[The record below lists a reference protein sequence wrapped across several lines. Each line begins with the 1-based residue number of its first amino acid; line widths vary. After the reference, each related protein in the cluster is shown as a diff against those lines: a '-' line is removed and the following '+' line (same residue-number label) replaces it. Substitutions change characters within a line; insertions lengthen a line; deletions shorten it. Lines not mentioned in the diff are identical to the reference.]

1 VRVFQTIAGLQTY
14 LREAGRGKT
23 IGLVPTMGAL
33 HDGHGSLIKRAVA
46 ETDLV
51 VLSIFVN
58 PLQFGPQED
67 LARYPRTFDG
77 DRQLAESLGVAVIFA
92 PTVESLGIVTATND
106 KPQQTTVLPPAA
118 MTEVLCGAY
127 RPGHFQGVA
136 TIVTKLFTIICPDL
150 AYFGEKDA
158 QQLAIIRQLV
168 KDLNLTVTIRG
179 CSIVRSPSG
188 LALSSRNQYL
198 SDQQQQA
205 AAILFRSLQA
215 AVNTYQTGERR
226 VGAILDTA
234 QKLLATVPT
243 VKLQYLE
250 LVDAVTLTPI
260 ADYLTDKTPAL
271 LAIAAYVGDT
281 RLIDNVMLK
290 TRSPIIAID
299 GPAGAGKSTV
309 TRQVADRLGLTYL
322 DTGAMYRAIAWLI
335 WDQKIDPD
343 DSAAIAEQT
352 SQAQI
357 ELIPRPAPQ
366 LTGVKVNGQDVS
378 DAIRTP
384 EVTQLVSA
392 IAAQAAVR
400 EKLLHLQRAYGEQGG
415 VVAEGRDI
423 GTKVF
428 PDAELKIFLTASVA
442 ERARRRFKDFQ
453 AQGKTDIDLKTL
465 EADIAH
471 RDHLDSTR
479 AIAPL
484 TKAANAV
491 EIVTDGLSI
500 DQVIGKI
507 IDLYQNLAEEK
518 IDLTFCN

>member
-1 VRVFQTIAGLQTY
+1 MVRVFQTIAGLQTY
-14 LREAGRGKT
+14 LRETGRGKT

-33 HDGHGSLIKRAVA
+33 HAGHGSLIKRAVA

-67 LARYPRTFDG
+67 FSCYPRSFDG
-77 DRQLAESLGVAVIFA
+77 DRQLAASLGVAVIFA
-92 PTVESLGIVTATND
+92 PTIASLGMAADPEGNSH
-106 KPQQTTVLPPAA
+106 QTTVLPPAS
-118 MTEVLCGAY
+118 MTDVLCGVY

-136 TIVTKLFTIICPDL
+136 TIVTKLFTLICPDV

-158 QQLAIIRQLV
+158 QQLAIIRRLV

-179 CSIVRSPSG
+179 CPIVREASG

-198 SDQQQQA
+198 SEAEKQA
-205 AAILFRSLQA
+205 ATVLFRSLQGA
-215 AVNTYQTGERR
+215 LAVYTQGERQ
-226 VGAILDTA
+226 VTVIFDAAKQI
-234 QKLLATVPT
+234 LATVPT

-250 LVDAVTLTPI
+250 MVNAVTLTPI
-260 ADYLTDKTPAL
+260 TNVLTDKTPAL

-290 TRSPIIAID
+290 TRSPIISID

-335 WDQKIDPD
+335 WDQNIDLKD
-343 DSAAIAEQT
+343 QATIAEYA
-352 SQAQI
+352 SQAEI

-384 EVTQLVSA
+384 EVTQRVSA

-400 EKLLHLQRAYGEQGG
+400 EKLLHLQQAYGEQGG

-423 GTKVF
+423 GTHVF

-453 AQGKTDIDLKTL
+453 AQGKTDIDLNTL
-465 EADIAH
+465 EAEIAE

-484 TKAANAV
+484 RKASDAIEV
-491 EIVTDGLSI
+491 ITDGLTI
-500 DQVIGKI
+500 EQV
-507 IDLYQNLAEEK
+507 
-518 IDLTFCN
+518 

>member
-1 VRVFQTIAGLQTY
+1 
-14 LREAGRGKT
+14 
-23 IGLVPTMGAL
+23 MGAL
-33 HDGHGSLIKRAVA
+33 HGGHGSLIKRAVA

-67 LARYPRTFDG
+67 LARYPRPFDG
-77 DRQLAESLGVAVIFA
+77 DRQLAKSLGVAVIFA
-92 PTVESLGIVTATND
+92 PTVASLGISTDPNGNSH
-106 KPQQTTVLPPAA
+106 QTTVLPPPE
-118 MTEVLCGAY
+118 MTEVLCGAH

-136 TIVTKLFTIICPDL
+136 TIVTKLFTIICPDV

-158 QQLAIIRQLV
+158 QQLAIIRRLV
-168 KDLNLTVTIRG
+168 QDLNLTVTIRG
-179 CSIVRSPSG
+179 CPTVRSPSG

-198 SDQQQQA
+198 SETEKQDA
-205 AAILFRSLQA
+205 AVIFRSLQR
-215 AVNTYQTGERR
+215 AVTVYHQGERR
-226 VGAILDTA
+226 VREVLNVVKQTLG
-234 QKLLATVPT
+234 TVPT

-250 LVDAVTLTPI
+250 LVDAATLTPI
-260 ADYLTDKTPAL
+260 ADTIPDHRPVL
-271 LAIAAYVGDT
+271 LAIAAHVGQT

-335 WDQKIDPD
+335 WEQNIDPQD
-343 DSAAIAEQT
+343 QAAVAEQT
-352 SQAQI
+352 SQAEI

-366 LTGVKVNGQDVS
+366 LTGVKVNGQEVS

-384 EVTQLVSA
+384 EVTSLVSA

-400 EKLLHLQRAYGEQGG
+400 EKLLHLQRAYGERGG

-423 GTKVF
+423 GTHVF

-442 ERARRRFKDFQ
+442 ERARRRFNDFQ
-453 AQGKTDIDLKTL
+453 SQGKTNIDLKTL

-484 TKAANAV
+484 TKAADAI
-491 EIVTDGLSI
+491 EMITDGLSI
-500 DQVIGKI
+500 DQVIGNI
-507 IDLYQNLAEEK
+507 IALYQNLG
-518 IDLTFCN
+518 

>member
-1 VRVFQTIAGLQTY
+1 VRVFHTIAGLQTY

-23 IGLVPTMGAL
+23 VGLVPTMGSL
-33 HDGHGSLIKRAVA
+33 HGGHGSLIKKAVA

-67 LARYPRTFDG
+67 FARYPRTFDG

-92 PTVESLGIVTATND
+92 PTVASLGISTDPNGSSH
-106 KPQQTTVLPPAA
+106 QTTVLPPAE
-118 MTEVLCGAY
+118 MTDVLCGAY

-136 TIVTKLFTIICPDL
+136 TIVTKLLTIIGPDV

-158 QQLAIIRQLV
+158 QQLAIIRRLV
-168 KDLNLTVTIRG
+168 RDLNLTVTIRG
-179 CSIVRSPSG
+179 CPIVRSPSG

-198 SDQQQQA
+198 SDQQTQA
-205 AAILFRSLQA
+205 AAVLFRSLQSA
-215 AVNTYQTGERR
+215 QKIYQDGERR
-226 VGAILDTA
+226 VKVILDA
-234 QKLLATVPT
+234 AKKILATVT
-243 VKLQYLE
+243 GVKLQYLE
-250 LVDAVTLTPI
+250 LVDGATLTPI
-260 ADYLTDKTPAL
+260 ADLLTDQDQAL
-271 LAIAAYVGDT
+271 LAIAAHVGDT

-322 DTGAMYRAIAWLI
+322 DSGAMYRAIAWLV
-335 WDQKIDPD
+335 WAQKIDPED
-343 DSAAIAEQT
+343 QAAIAEAT
-352 SQAQI
+352 SQAEI

-378 DAIRTP
+378 DAIRSP
-384 EVTQLVSA
+384 EVTKLVSA

-442 ERARRRFKDFQ
+442 ERARRRFNDFQ
-453 AQGKTDIDLKTL
+453 AQGKTEIDLKTL

-471 RDHLDSTR
+471 RDHQDSTR

-484 TKAANAV
+484 TQAADAV
-491 EIVTDGLSI
+491 EIVTDGLGI